1 MNRAVSS
8 TVLLLLVALGA
19 GGAARADV
27 VVTITGNVAVAEI
40 ALPTAQAPLYTA
52 TLRLE
57 FDAQENL
64 TAQNLGIDAEI
75 VDPASLIGRLPMSTT
90 VPAAFPVLVRV
101 EPPPGL
107 QLLASSFEPG
117 EPGSDELGFRRSVAI
132 ELRTTQLPYADDSPL
147 RLLRAPLGGSF
158 QDITSDVVAG
168 SVRTRAR
175 SGGFSEFVIVD
186 DQRGLAMRALEEYVR
201 LDLRLIDPALEPVTA
216 AALDTALAESRAR
229 FDVQD
234 YAGALLELADFDA
247 LLAATTAA
255 QVPDRWRARRDLVNA
270 RGEIEALSAH
280 LAFLLRRLDAED

>member
-1 MNRAVSS
+1 MKRIIAFPI
-8 TVLLLLVALGA
+8 VLLLALVATGT
-19 GGAARADV
+19 ARADV
-27 VVTITGNVAVAEI
+27 VVTINGNVAVAEI

-57 FDAQENL
+57 FDTPENL
-64 TAQNLGIDAEI
+64 TVQNLGIEAQI
-75 VDPASLIGRLPMSTT
+75 VDPATLVGRLPMSTT

-107 QLLASSFEPG
+107 QLLGSSFETG

-147 RLLRAPLGGSF
+147 RLLRAPLSGSF

-186 DQRGLAMRALEEYVR
+186 DQRDLVQRALGEYVR
-201 LDLRLIDPALEPVTA
+201 LDLRLADPAIDPATA
-216 AALDTALAESRAR
+216 AALDAALVDSRVL
-229 FDVQD
+229 FDAQD
-234 YAGALLELADFDA
+234 YAGALRELAEFDV
-247 LLAATTAA
+247 LLAAATPA
-255 QVPDRWRARRDLVNA
+255 QVPDRWRARRDLGNP

-280 LAFLLRRLDAED
+280 LAFLLRRLDDDD